1 MYKCAPK
8 IKSIISLD
16 QQMESPKE
24 HLPFTVPKSV
34 PRWVMGFPSFL
45 KNELQVDDPDVATIH
60 DGWLRF
66 ETMYWKLYHERGK
79 PRKPRK
85 KAPEPEPDMP
95 DPFKGDTGEG
105 QDDAACGEPPAK
117 QAKTRLDTRV
127 KNKWKQRFE
136 RLRKIARE
144 HAIAALESEVNDM
157 EKDLDEE

>member
-1 MYKCAPK
+1 MVYKCAPK
-8 IKSIISLD
+8 IRSIISSDL
-16 QQMESPKE
+16 QMEPPKE

-45 KNELQVDDPDVATIH
+45 KNELEVDDPDVVTVH

-66 ETMYWKLYHERGK
+66 ETMYWKLYNERGK

-95 DPFKGDTGEG
+95 DPFNGDGTGRDE
-105 QDDAACGEPPAK
+105 DAEPEPPTK
-117 QAKTRLDTRV
+117 QAKTRLDVRV

-157 EKDLDEE
+157 EKDLEDE